1 MSEKIL
7 SDLLAGSVFFLYN
20 WKSRKKGA
28 KALKGQNIKPFL
40 AGVLCTVLVG
50 SAGLLGYTKLSEK
63 NHAVTLES
71 VQKAKEIENLIDTY
85 YLDETDTETLEAYI
99 YKGLTAGL
107 GDPYSAYYTAEEYQ
121 EVSESIEGMY
131 RGIGVTMQQDPSTGV
146 VTVVKCFAGAPGEK
160 AGIQPGDQLYK
171 VNNEVILDKELT
183 EIVKMIRTSEKDSV
197 MLTIAREGDTDY
209 REIQVP
215 LEEVQVPAVET
226 KMLEEKIGYIV
237 INEFTEVAV
246 SQYENALLELKE
258 QEMERLIV
266 DVRGNPGG
274 LLYSAC
280 KILDQM
286 LPEEL
291 LVYTEDKKGNKK
303 EYMGTGEDTFDL
315 PLVILVNGNSASA
328 SEIFS
333 GALQDYGIAKLVGTT
348 TFGKG
353 IVQQTFSMKD
363 GSALKLTISKYYTPN
378 GRCIHGTG
386 LEPDVEV
393 ELDEELKKKA
403 VVEEEEDNQL
413 QKAIQVVKEM
423 E

>member
-1 MSEKIL
+1 M
-7 SDLLAGSVFFLYN
+7 
-20 WKSRKKGA
+20 
-28 KALKGQNIKPFL
+28 
-40 AGVLCTVLVG
+40 
-50 SAGLLGYTKLSEK
+50 
-63 NHAVTLES
+63 
-71 VQKAKEIENLIDTY
+71 
-85 YLDETDTETLEAYI
+85 
-99 YKGLTAGL
+99 
-107 GDPYSAYYTAEEYQ
+107 
-121 EVSESIEGMY
+121 
-131 RGIGVTMQQDPSTGV
+131 
-146 VTVVKCFAGAPGEK
+146 
-160 AGIQPGDQLYK
+160 
-171 VNNEVILDKELT
+171 VILDKELT

-291 LVYTEDKKGNKK
+291 LVYTEDKNGNKK